1 MTYPI
6 KLKSSSNFIQEFYS
20 CEYGRYED
28 AQNAREAGDQ
38 ELIETN
44 DYQVVACDFL
54 ERHKSVIEV
63 RNDAELRELYYA
75 LASGTIGYRGRT
87 AHANTL
93 LDQIRERVQAIDPE
107 LVKQWPEQ
115 SGF

>member
-6 KLKSSSNFIQEFYS
+6 KIRVGAEFLEELYQ

-28 AQNAREAGDQ
+28 AQDARRRGNQKA
-38 ELIETN
+38 IETN

-54 ERHKSVIEV
+54 DRWKTVIEV

-75 LASGTIGYRGRT
+75 CASGTIGVRGYTRQ
-87 AHANTL
+87 ANRVL
-93 LDQIRERVQAIDPE
+93 SKIRNRVRALDPK
-107 LVKQWPEQ
+107 LVENWPRQ
-115 SGF
+115 DGY